1 MKRPAEESVGE
12 RFGRLVV
19 LSIKPSEHGS
29 GAIAT
34 AKCDCG
40 KEAVVLLSKLRS
52 GTTQSCGCLHAD
64 VSADALPPKLRARV
78 VVINGVERDCASVA
92 AEHGIKGSTLRMRI
106 RAGWDL
112 LKACTTPPE
121 ETVHETNPDSERQR
135 AIARGARAS
144 VGIYIDPELLDA
156 IDAHIGG
163 GSRSAWLEEAAR
175 EKLAREKPSK

>member
-40 KEAVVLLSKLRS
+40 KEAVVPLSKLRS

-64 VSADALPPKLRARV
+64 VSAAAIPPKLRASTI
-78 VVINGVERDCASVA
+78 VIDGVARDCASVA
-92 AEHGIKGSTLRMRI
+92 AEHGVKGSTLRMRI

-112 LKACTTPPE
+112 LTACTTPPE
-121 ETVHETNPDSERQR
+121 ESAHKTNPDSERQKT
-135 AIARGARAS
+135 IARRGRATIT
-144 VGIYIDPELLDA
+144 VHIDVQLLALLDA
-156 IDAHIGG
+156 ALDGK
-163 GSRSAWLEEAAR
+163 SRSAWIENLVK
-175 EKLAREKPSK
+175 EKLSKGD

>member
-19 LSIKPSEHGS
+19 LSINPSEHGS
-29 GAIAT
+29 GAVAT
-34 AKCDCG
+34 ARCNCG
-40 KEAVVLLSKLRS
+40 KEVVVPLSKLRS
-52 GTTQSCGCLHAD
+52 GTTQSCGCFARER
-64 VSADALPPKLRARV
+64 SGENLPPSMRGLTVA
-78 VVINGVERDCASVA
+78 INGETRRITAVA
-92 AEHGIKGSTLRMRI
+92 KEHGIKGSTLRMRI

>member
-40 KEAVVLLSKLRS
+40 KEVVVPLSKLRS

-64 VSADALPPKLRARV
+64 VSADAIPPKLRARV
-78 VVINGVERDCASVA
+78 VVIDGVERDCASVA

-121 ETVHETNPDSERQR
+121 ETAHETNPNSERQR
-135 AIARGARAS
+135 AIARGGRATIT
-144 VGIYIDPELLDA
+144 VHLDAQLLALLDA
-156 IDAHIGG
+156 ALDGK
-163 GSRSAWLEEAAR
+163 SRSAWIENLVK
-175 EKLAREKPSK
+175 EKLSKGI